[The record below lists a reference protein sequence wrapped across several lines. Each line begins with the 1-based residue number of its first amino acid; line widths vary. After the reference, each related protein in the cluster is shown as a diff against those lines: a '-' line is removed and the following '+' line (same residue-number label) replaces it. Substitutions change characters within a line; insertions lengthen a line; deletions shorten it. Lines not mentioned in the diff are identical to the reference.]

1 MFIKEG
7 LMSKPQPTH
16 SQYRRETRYFIRK
29 YGRVAFFKACS
40 IVNSEQSTQK
50 ISSKQEAPSKTAQ
63 QLEDQLMTVCNF
75 SATDSQRFTLLA
87 PLQAQ
92 CSEQNEFKLRSMN
105 Q

>member
-1 MFIKEG
+1 MFE
-7 LMSKPQPTH
+7 PQPTH

-50 ISSKQEAPSKTAQ
+50 LKSKQEAQIKTAQ
-63 QLEDQLMTVCNF
+63 QLEDQLMTACNF
-75 SATDSQRFTLLA
+75 SATDSQRFALLR

-92 CSEQNEFKLRSMN
+92 YSGRNDVKLRSMN